1 MENKKR
7 PGIAAIVLAII
18 LLVHLAG
25 YIRLKTFE
33 AACASKQETI
43 WSPVLIQGDLSQRR
57 NATIEQAKE
66 AITIYRDMTLEALK
80 KHPQNRFIIWP
91 EAAIPLPFHS
101 GKDLR
106 RYSLNHPYWML
117 CLEYQN
123 TIRNFI
129 NSHNCDMLIGSLDYT
144 VPLDPKT
151 PPDATNSALFFK
163 SGSRMIRKYD
173 KIHRV
178 PFGEYIPFRKALP
191 EFITNYIDMG
201 RDILPGNNPE
211 PLRLTGNVYA
221 GTAVCYEGVF
231 GYLTREYARRGANV
245 LVVLS
250 NDAWYPQSSEP
261 EQHLANAVMR
271 SVETGLPMVRC
282 GNNGG
287 SGVVTPVGRFTQ
299 CYSENV
305 SRPELWRGRAIV
317 KADVRITPEVRRTI
331 YVKYGEFIILI
342 LFSAAVFWIWY
353 ALSNRRKKW
362 YDLIPSTESEK
373 Q

>member
-1 MENKKR
+1 
-7 PGIAAIVLAII
+7 
-18 LLVHLAG
+18 
-25 YIRLKTFE
+25 
-33 AACASKQETI
+33 
-43 WSPVLIQGDLSQRR
+43 
-57 NATIEQAKE
+57 
-66 AITIYRDMTLEALK
+66 MTLEALK
-80 KHPQNRFIIWP
+80 IYPQNRFVIWP

-106 RYSLNHPYWML
+106 RYKFTHPYRML

-123 TIRNFI
+123 TIRNLTTE
-129 NSHNCDMLIGSLDYT
+129 HNCDMLIGSLDYT
-144 VPLDPKT
+144 PHLDPKAA
-151 PPDATNSALFFK
+151 PDATNSALFFK
-163 SGSRMIRKYD
+163 SGNRMIRKYD

-201 RDILPGNNPE
+201 RDIVPGTNPE
-211 PLRLTGNVYA
+211 PIQLTDKVYA

-245 LVVLS
+245 IVVLS
-250 NDAWYPQSSEP
+250 NDAWYPTSSEP

-317 KADVRITPEVRRTI
+317 KVDVNITPDVRRTI
-331 YVKYGEFIILI
+331 YVKYGEFFILLLLFPVI
-342 LFSAAVFWIWY
+342 LWIWY
-353 ALSNRRKKW
+353 ALSNQRKKW
-362 YDLIPSTESEK
+362 RSATESRKECIK